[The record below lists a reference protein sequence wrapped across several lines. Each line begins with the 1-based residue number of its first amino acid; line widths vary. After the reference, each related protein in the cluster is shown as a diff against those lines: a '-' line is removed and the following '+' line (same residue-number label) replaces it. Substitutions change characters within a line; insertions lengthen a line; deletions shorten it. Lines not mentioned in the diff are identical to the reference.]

1 MLLTRE
7 SAEADVESIGE
18 RIIETPLSV
27 RDTDFLRNPRSG
39 FIAYVPQGSLIE
51 GDPEFSRDDTIATA
65 GERAH
70 QCLLRYTHAVGFS
83 GVEASDAGVNCR
95 VHGALKLY
103 FVYMTVGAADLPAAG
118 RLPKPSG
125 RSVRIA
131 GIPSEPPYCAAIAG
145 ARAAK
150 RCSISRRAA
159 TGSLSGIVTSAEHTI
174 MPAAM

>member
-1 MLLTRE
+1 TSDQRKFNTDLMAGLARAMTDEEITAAAKYFTSIPATPWITVVERETVPKTKAAGGMLLTRE
-7 SAEADVESIGE
+7 SAEADVEPIGE

-65 GERAH
+65 GERAR

-95 VHGALKLY
+95 VHGAL
-103 FVYMTVGAADLPAAG
+103 
-118 RLPKPSG
+118 
-125 RSVRIA
+125 
-131 GIPSEPPYCAAIAG
+131 
-145 ARAAK
+145 
-150 RCSISRRAA
+150 
-159 TGSLSGIVTSAEHTI
+159 
-174 MPAAM
+174 